1 MNNITLNL
9 TEAELSILK
18 HAIADLADKTDSPV
32 EEETLNKVYIQL
44 AAA

>member
-18 HAIADLADKTDSPV
+18 HAIADKTNSPV

>member
-18 HAIADLADKTDSPV
+18 HAIADLADKTDSPEI
-32 EEETLNKVYIQL
+32 EEALNKAYIQL

>member
-18 HAIADLADKTDSPV
+18 HAIAESAIKTDNPEI
-32 EEETLNKVYIQL
+32 EEALNKAYIQL